1 MKYKLIKVVVVGLL
15 FITNN
20 ITAQTISADKLIGN
34 WISPE
39 KDLIVQCYKQNNKY
53 YGKIIWFKE
62 YFDNTPDN
70 PDALP
75 ESQWKSTV
83 VMKDFVYQDNE
94 WSSGKIFQLKTC
106 KTYDAFIKLQS
117 DNAIQ
122 VTGYVFFRFL
132 SETITFTRYFDSKLP
147 S

>member
-1 MKYKLIKVVVVGLL
+1 MKYKLTTLFVVLL
-15 FITNN
+15 FSSVLTV
-20 ITAQTISADKLIGN
+20 TAQTNISDKIIGN

-70 PDALP
+70 PEALP
-75 ESQWKSTV
+75 ENQWKSTL

-94 WSSGKIFQLKTC
+94 WCNGKIFQLKTC
-106 KTYDAFIKLQS
+106 KTYDAYIKLQS
-117 DNAIQ
+117 ENSLQ
-122 VTGYVFFRFL
+122 VTGFIFFRFL
-132 SETITFTRYFDSKLP
+132 SETIIFSRYIEAKLP

>member
-1 MKYKLIKVVVVGLL
+1 MKNLL
-15 FITNN
+15 FIVLYFVNN
-20 ITAQTISADKLIGN
+20 IGANTLDADKIIGN

-39 KDLIVQCYKQNNKY
+39 KDLIVQCYKTNNKY

-62 YFDNTPDN
+62 YFDNAPDN

-83 VMKDFVYQDNE
+83 VMKDFIYQDNE
-94 WSSGKIFQLKTC
+94 WSDGKIFQLKSC
-106 KTYDAFIKLQS
+106 KTYDAYIKL
-117 DNAIQ
+117 NNENTLQ

-132 SETITFTRYFDSKLP
+132 SETINFTRYTDSKFP
-147 S
+147 V

>member
-1 MKYKLIKVVVVGLL
+1 MKYKSIKIFIVGLL

-20 ITAQTISADKLIGN
+20 ITAQTTVADKLIGN

-83 VMKDFVYQDNE
+83 VMKDFIYQDNE
-94 WSSGKIFQLKTC
+94 WSNGKILQLKTC
-106 KTYDAFIKLQS
+106 KTYDAFIKIQNENTL
-117 DNAIQ
+117 Q
-122 VTGYVFFRFL
+122 VTGFVFFRFL
-132 SETITFTRYFDSKLP
+132 SETITFSRYNEAKLP

>member
-1 MKYKLIKVVVVGLL
+1 MKYKLTTLLLVLLCFVV
-15 FITNN
+15 F
-20 ITAQTISADKLIGN
+20 TAKTQTAIPDKIIGN

-39 KDLIVQCYKQNNKY
+39 KDLIVQCYKHNNKY

-94 WSSGKIFQLKTC
+94 WSDGKIFQLKTC
-106 KTYDAFIKLQS
+106 KTYDAFIKLK
-117 DNAIQ
+117 NENTLQ
-122 VTGYVFFRFL
+122 VTGFVFFRFL
-132 SETITFTRYFDSKLP
+132 SETISFSRYFDTKLP

>member
-1 MKYKLIKVVVVGLL
+1 MKYKSIKIFIVGLL

-20 ITAQTISADKLIGN
+20 ITAQTTVADKLIGN

-83 VMKDFVYQDNE
+83 VMKDFIYQDNE
-94 WSSGKIFQLKTC
+94 WSNGKIFQLKTC
-106 KTYDAFIKLQS
+106 KTYDAFIKIQNENTL
-117 DNAIQ
+117 Q
-122 VTGYVFFRFL
+122 VTGFVFFRFL
-132 SETITFTRYFDSKLP
+132 SETITFSRYNEAKLP